1 MLVIG
6 SQALRYQLSKIGKA
20 LPPRK
25 GRADLDILA
34 SRAEAYNLAVTTGL
48 LPVSAND
55 VNQSKALYKAPDGTM
70 VEFDFVKLGT
80 SNHYYQMYADQFRT
94 LDTVPFFGVELPMA
108 PLEVLYS
115 IKRGHRHSPKK
126 FHKHVVDYN
135 LLRSI
140 LNTDT
145 LDKITSLRYRETVA
159 REKLKTP
166 SLAKKSDE
174 FFDDSVSNKTF
185 VHDQIHDVM
194 AFGPRPMFEQILI
207 DPGNSV
213 ACSRE
218 KFDNLGYVN
227 QIRCVQEEA
236 YVIALERAIIPMLFA
251 GGPIAR
257 PEDAYRWAIMRI
269 CTTLT
274 SGWFREFAVENYDDL
289 IYFYNPSYVN
299 KFLNA
304 VESGTIV
311 RIK

>member
-34 SRAEAYNLAVTTGL
+34 TRSEAADLVARAGL
-48 LPVSAND
+48 ELVSTSGG
-55 VNQSKALYKAPDGTM
+55 SKSKSLYQAPDGTM
-70 VEFDFVKLGT
+70 VEFDIIQLGT
-80 SNHYYQMYADQFRT
+80 SNHYYDMYMAQSRT

-115 IKRGHRHSPKK
+115 IKRAHRHSPRN
-126 FHKHVVDYN
+126 FHKHVQDYN

-140 LNTDT
+140 LRVDT
-145 LDKITSLRYRETVA
+145 LDKFTSMRYRETVA

-185 VHDQIHDVM
+185 IHDQIHEVM

-218 KFDNLGYVN
+218 KFENLGYVN

-236 YVIALERAIIPMLFA
+236 YVIALERAVIPMLFV
-251 GGPIAR
+251 GGPLAR
-257 PEDAYRWAIMRI
+257 PFDAYRWAIMRI

-289 IYFYNPSYVN
+289 IYFYDPGYVN

-304 VESGTIV
+304 VEDGRIV